1 MTWAVTAGMVGSAVI
16 GGIASNKAANTAA
29 AASRE
34 AAGLQAQQYQQTR
47 SDLMP
52 WQQAGTQSL
61 QQLML
66 GLGLRSGSGS
76 APTRDQFTTQIAG
89 IPGTQVMGEHGG
101 GSMVGGTPASSQF
114 DQAGYDS
121 ALAAY
126 NQSANQPLTANGDVT
141 PGMFT
146 HQFGLQDFQE
156 SPAYQ
161 FNLQQGQQALDKGA
175 NARGNLYAP
184 QTLQDLS
191 KFSQGLAGNE
201 WNNAYSQY
209 QNNIGNIWNR
219 FNSMSQGGQSAA
231 NQTGA
236 AGANA
241 ANNQGMSLQNAGNA
255 QAAGIMGANTAL
267 QGGLNNYMFY
277 DYLKNQ
283 QRPAYSAQGPYAS
296 GYQFP
301 TQ

>member
-1 MTWAVTAGMVGSAVI
+1 
-16 GGIASNKAANTAA
+16 
-29 AASRE
+29 
-34 AAGLQAQQYQQTR
+34 
-47 SDLMP
+47 
-52 WQQAGTQSL
+52 
-61 QQLML
+61 
-66 GLGLRSGSGS
+66 
-76 APTRDQFTTQIAG
+76 
-89 IPGTQVMGEHGG
+89 
-101 GSMVGGTPASSQF
+101 MVGGTPASSQF

-126 NQSANQPLTANGDVT
+126 NQPLTANGDVT

-231 NQTGA
+231 NQTGV

>member
-1 MTWAVTAGMVGSAVI
+1 MTWANVAIVGSAVI

-66 GLGLRSGSGS
+66 GLGLRSGS
-76 APTRDQFTTQIAG
+76 APSRDQFTTQIAG

-126 NQSANQPLTANGDVT
+126 NQPLTANGDVT

-231 NQTGA
+231 NQTGV
-236 AGANA
+236 AGVNA

>member
-1 MTWAVTAGMVGSAVI
+1 MSWIAVAIGGSALI
-16 GGIASNKAANTAA
+16 GGIGSYLGGRASAN
-29 AASRE
+29 ASRY
-34 AAGLQAQQYQQTR
+34 AAQLSADQYQQTR

-52 WQQAGTQSL
+52 WQQAGNQSL

-66 GLGLRSGSGS
+66 GLGLPS
-76 APTRDQFTTQIAG
+76 DQSPSTQG
-89 IPGTQVMGEHGG
+89 
-101 GSMVGGTPASSQF
+101 
-114 DQAGYDS
+114 
-121 ALAAY
+121 
-126 NQSANQPLTANGDVT
+126 QSASGVT

-191 KFSQGLAGNE
+191 KFSQGLASNE
-201 WNNAYSQY
+201 WNNAYNQY

-219 FNSMSQGGQSAA
+219 FNSMSQGGQAAA
-231 NQTGA
+231 NQTGV

-241 ANNQGMSLQNAGNA
+241 ANSQGMSLQNAGNA

>member
-1 MTWAVTAGMVGSAVI
+1 MTWANVAIVGSAVI

-66 GLGLRSGSGS
+66 GLGLRSGS
-76 APTRDQFTTQIAG
+76 APSRDQFTTQIAG

-126 NQSANQPLTANGDVT
+126 NQPLTANGDVT

-231 NQTGA
+231 NQTGV

>member
-1 MTWAVTAGMVGSAVI
+1 MTWANVAIVGSAVI

-34 AAGLQAQQYQQTR
+34 AAQLQAQQYQQTR

-66 GLGLRSGSGS
+66 GLGLRSGS
-76 APTRDQFTTQIAG
+76 APSRDQFTTQIAG

-126 NQSANQPLTANGDVT
+126 NQPLTANGDVT

-191 KFSQGLAGNE
+191 KFSQGLASNE
-201 WNNAYSQY
+201 WNNAYGQY